1 MVVEI
6 DFTLKNDKGELLE
19 STHDKESYFYIH
31 GSNRVVEGL
40 EDGLEDLEVGS
51 PFDFKVPPE
60 KGYGMP
66 DVRLISEV
74 PFKEFPKSM
83 TLKADKKLWV
93 KNKNGRQLVKIKA
106 MKENAA
112 VVDYNHELAGETL
125 HYVGKVISIREATP
139 NELFNG
145 EIDCSCCDGEECSS
159 KG

>member
-6 DFTLKNDKGELLE
+6 DFTLKNDQGELLE
-19 STHDKESYFYIH
+19 STIDKAPYFYIH
-31 GSNRVVEGL
+31 GSNRVVAGL

-51 PFDFKVPPE
+51 NFNFKIPPE
-60 KGYGMP
+60 KAYGIP
-66 DVRLISEV
+66 DPRLVSEV
-74 PFKEFPKSM
+74 PLKEFPKSM

-93 KNKNGRQLVKIKA
+93 KNKNGRQLVRIKA

-125 HYVGKVISIREATP
+125 HYVGKVVSIREASP

-145 EIDCSCCDGEECSS
+145 EIDCSCCEGGDCPS
-159 KG
+159 KD